1 VKLYAIALGILL
13 TVAFVL
19 AMTTKHVEYIADHRH
34 VSYPAGG
41 AWWLILGVLIGL
53 LAGVNLHW
61 LAVRPWKWQVRIG
74 SENYQG
80 MVPVSLRRWG
90 STVTIGEAN
99 PKSDRFDEAL
109 HELVAEARQ
118 KAAALEVASR

>member
-1 VKLYAIALGILL
+1 
-13 TVAFVL
+13 
-19 AMTTKHVEYIADHRH
+19 
-34 VSYPAGG
+34 
-41 AWWLILGVLIGL
+41 
-53 LAGVNLHW
+53 